1 MIGIRLPSF
10 LDGYL
15 SITGRVKSQFKLENG
30 KYVSPAPLEENLKLS
45 SLVEQAVLDGRNMK
59 NTFLIVH
66 PSLDALRDAASAA
79 GVSVPADNAAM
90 CADEGVKTWLLSNL
104 KENNMLEPK
113 WKGYEVA
120 RNIILDP
127 VEWSVDNDMMT
138 PSMKVKLRNL
148 LKHHEEAINSL

>member
-1 MIGIRLPSF
+1 
-10 LDGYL
+10 
-15 SITGRVKSQFKLENG
+15 
-30 KYVSPAPLEENLKLS
+30 
-45 SLVEQAVLDGRNMK
+45 MK
-59 NTFLIVH
+59 NTYLIVH
-66 PSLDALRDAASAA
+66 PALDALRAAAGAA
-79 GVSVPADNAAM
+79 GVSVPADNVAM

-104 KENNMLEPK
+104 KENNMIAPK

-148 LKHHEEAINSL
+148 LSHHEEAINSL